1 MHNFDR
7 DFITVGF
14 LFCKDIM
21 PWVDHE
27 LMQALIKRT
36 IQLFD
41 ELTPEQISYACL
53 NSYLLID
60 KDPKNFALKEE
71 LFGKLDRYI
80 QKMGTNSEEKISR
93 KCA

>member
-1 MHNFDR
+1 MHHFDR

-36 IQLFD
+36 IQLF
-41 ELTPEQISYACL
+41 EQLTPEQISYACL

-60 KDPKNFALKEE
+60 KDAKNLALKEE
-71 LFGKLDRYI
+71 LFGKLDSYI
-80 QKMGTNSEEKISR
+80 QKMGTDPKVCISR